1 MSTRLILAAVATLSL
16 PVTASVLDAQGA
28 ESFLAPNNG
37 PGVLPLGT
45 IKGEQVKRLVIR
57 NATIVS
63 GRGAPGS
70 PRAMPPEGPVDIVIE
85 NGVITDVVLMDAVN
99 AASNGPNFKRP
110 TGDRIIDAKGM
121 YVIPGLVEMH
131 AHLPPVGND
140 LGPRGLDYAY
150 RLYLGHG
157 ITTVRDAGSGASLKV
172 LTEARRLSAA
182 NQLVAP
188 RLVLCQRWPLPLRQ
202 WDVGNTPESA
212 RQMVR
217 EFQRL
222 GADCVSA
229 RYARRIRQPPH
240 RHVSDGFRYMVHPL
254 SRN

>member
-1 MSTRLILAAVATLSL
+1 MLARIVSAAALCSALLVTPGAVQ
-16 PVTASVLDAQGA
+16 AQGA
-28 ESFLAPNNG
+28 ESILVPNNG
-37 PGVLPLGT
+37 PGVLPMGT

-85 NGVITDVVLMDAVN
+85 NGVIIDIVLMDAVN
-99 AASNGPNFKRP
+99 AAGNGPNFKRP

-157 ITTVRDAGSGASLKV
+157 VTTVRDAGSGAGLK
-172 LTEARRLSAA
+172 LLAEARTPLGREPARRT
-182 NQLVAP
+182 AP
-188 RLVLCQRWPLPLRQ
+188 RALPALAPAAPPLGHRQ
-202 WDVGNTPESA
+202 HAGEGAAHGA
-212 RQMVR
+212 RVQ
-217 EFQRL
+217 
-222 GADCVSA
+222 GAWA
-229 RYARRIRQPPH
+229 PTA
-240 RHVSDGFRYMVHPL
+240 
-254 SRN
+254 